1 MPMRLPDTA
10 PIDAAAKWG
19 ARLEK
24 GTEQLAIAYPLGN
37 LVPPGLLVTRGQSCE
52 FLRRMV
58 SHVNSGGRMAGH
70 VNAGGR
76 VAGHVNA
83 GGRVC

>member
-37 LVPPGLLVTRGQSCE
+37 LVPPGLLVMRGQSCE
-52 FLRRMV
+52 FLRRMP
-58 SHVNSGGRMAGH
+58 SHVSACGC
-70 VNAGGR
+70 

-83 GGRVC
+83 GERVC